1 MGPCY
6 GLNDYVEVNTDNTNP
21 NNKDT
26 DTDGFEDNF
35 ELTNQT
41 SPTSSASTPQMG
53 LAMEISEYASSLSVD
68 ITVQSPVGGLLAI
81 EQSENLQDWTSI
93 ELFEGNGRTISR
105 VFPREDNASAF
116 YRVRLLD
123 QTP

>member
-93 ELFEGNGRTISR
+93 ELF
-105 VFPREDNASAF
+105 
-116 YRVRLLD
+116 
-123 QTP
+123 